1 MFHENETRI
10 IIEPV
15 SRKSRRWTTTRGEIR
30 DGDEERKEANGQR
43 WKTRVKDLKSQA
55 TSVVGPGLRF
65 YFIRTFLNGVAL
77 TLSVIPLRLGPLFYD
92 ETVKSVLAK
101 SS

>member
-1 MFHENETRI
+1 M
-10 IIEPV
+10 
-15 SRKSRRWTTTRGEIR
+15 
-30 DGDEERKEANGQR
+30 GQR

-92 ETVKSVLAK
+92 KTVKSVTCSEFITRDMRLVLLLFILRLCLDAKRLRLAVQK
-101 SS
+101 LGND